1 LQQQKDSFLKIKE
14 ETGRAIMTISAIDR
28 KELDAKPE
36 LLHRTNPPTPPPQL
50 TESPYVVT
58 AIFEPVK

>member
-28 KELDAKPE
+28 KELDAK
-36 LLHRTNPPTPPPQL
+36 HNINKKKTKQL
-50 TESPYVVT
+50 K
-58 AIFEPVK
+58 FE